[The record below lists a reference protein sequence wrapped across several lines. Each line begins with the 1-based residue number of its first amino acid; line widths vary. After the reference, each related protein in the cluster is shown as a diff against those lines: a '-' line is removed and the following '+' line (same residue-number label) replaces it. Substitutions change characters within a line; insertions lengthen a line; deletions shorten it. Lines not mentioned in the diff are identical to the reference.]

1 MKNLQ
6 YRRHLQLWRECS
18 VLKKNNIASEIGV
31 RIECKF
37 ESKNVINLSRRN
49 LSSSEISLLS
59 KFLKIVPTANKK
71 THANLK
77 TELEVY
83 WRKLR
88 VTWQFRN
95 DKWSFA
101 GDRFRQNSSC
111 NPRNKDFIM
120 ETYLSCMEKELL
132 DIEFTSRRFNNLSKE
147 EQGVLYSL
155 KDDPRIIIE
164 SADKGSVVVVWGKED
179 YLKEAYRQLDDKEMY
194 RQVPYDPSVLANT
207 LIKAL
212 EKMRLQRDLLKDTV
226 DYFLS

>member
-1 MKNLQ
+1 
-6 YRRHLQLWRECS
+6 
-18 VLKKNNIASEIGV
+18 
-31 RIECKF
+31 
-37 ESKNVINLSRRN
+37 
-49 LSSSEISLLS
+49 
-59 KFLKIVPTANKK
+59 
-71 THANLK
+71 
-77 TELEVY
+77 
-83 WRKLR
+83 
-88 VTWQFRN
+88 
-95 DKWSFA
+95 
-101 GDRFRQNSSC
+101 
-111 NPRNKDFIM
+111 M

-132 DIEFTSRRFNNLSKE
+132 DIEFTSRRFNSLSKE

-207 LIKAL
+207 LIKVL

>member
-1 MKNLQ
+1 
-6 YRRHLQLWRECS
+6 
-18 VLKKNNIASEIGV
+18 
-31 RIECKF
+31 
-37 ESKNVINLSRRN
+37 
-49 LSSSEISLLS
+49 
-59 KFLKIVPTANKK
+59 
-71 THANLK
+71 
-77 TELEVY
+77 
-83 WRKLR
+83 
-88 VTWQFRN
+88 
-95 DKWSFA
+95 
-101 GDRFRQNSSC
+101 
-111 NPRNKDFIM
+111 M

-147 EQGVLYSL
+147 EQGVLYNL
-155 KDDPRIIIE
+155 KNDPRIIIE

>member
-1 MKNLQ
+1 
-6 YRRHLQLWRECS
+6 
-18 VLKKNNIASEIGV
+18 
-31 RIECKF
+31 
-37 ESKNVINLSRRN
+37 
-49 LSSSEISLLS
+49 
-59 KFLKIVPTANKK
+59 
-71 THANLK
+71 
-77 TELEVY
+77 
-83 WRKLR
+83 
-88 VTWQFRN
+88 
-95 DKWSFA
+95 
-101 GDRFRQNSSC
+101 
-111 NPRNKDFIM
+111 M

-147 EQGVLYSL
+147 EQEVLYSL

>member
-1 MKNLQ
+1 
-6 YRRHLQLWRECS
+6 
-18 VLKKNNIASEIGV
+18 
-31 RIECKF
+31 
-37 ESKNVINLSRRN
+37 
-49 LSSSEISLLS
+49 
-59 KFLKIVPTANKK
+59 
-71 THANLK
+71 
-77 TELEVY
+77 
-83 WRKLR
+83 
-88 VTWQFRN
+88 
-95 DKWSFA
+95 
-101 GDRFRQNSSC
+101 
-111 NPRNKDFIM
+111 
-120 ETYLSCMEKELL
+120 MEKELL

-207 LIKAL
+207 SIKAL